1 MPVVS
6 TAYPSRVQ
14 IKVQKGVTA
23 EGRAIIGSFSFNCIK
38 FDAADADVYDFA
50 ETISGLQS
58 RAVVSISRIDS
69 EGLTKTL

>member
-14 IKVQKGVTA
+14 IKIQRGVTP
-23 EGRAIIGSFSFNCIK
+23 EGRPIIGSFSFSCIK
-38 FDAADADVYDFA
+38 AAATDASVYDFA
-50 ETISGLQS
+50 EAISALQS
-58 RAVVSISRIDS
+58 RQVVSINRIDS